1 MQKELEKQRYK
12 NCGSRQDAINVKRE
26 MCYDTSEYNEP
37 DGFVHKVAQNGGGL
51 MIEVIYSDESG
62 KQEMPSSAIRLPRNV
77 RQIGGGE
84 DKRKIYVEDYV
95 MTYVGKLWDDPEL
108 ENTAGVLLGTVKY
121 SEGCTYIFV
130 SGAMVAEHVVFS
142 GSGIIFSD
150 ESWTGLYENMKEY
163 FNELEI
169 VGWFLVRN
177 DSALEVDE
185 GLYKAHVD
193 NFAGVDKLLLLAD
206 AKEKEEEFYI
216 YHNAGLERQK
226 GYYIYYEKNECMQ
239 AYMVE
244 KKQGKSVDEEVEDK
258 VIGNYRALVQEK
270 RESGSQGQR
279 RMIAALYSA
288 CTFLAVVVLAIGVTM
303 MNNYDKMKS
312 MEAVLNSLSQ
322 NITGGNKS
330 GDEEKMTVAANVLV
344 ENVEGNVKPT
354 TSATV
359 QTEAVQTETTQAEAT
374 AGKPEETEIQTESQT
389 EPQTAE
395 HTAEGATAVMEPK
408 AGIYHTVVEGET
420 LTAISVAV
428 YHTDTMVTAI
438 KEANGIED
446 ENKIYPGQ
454 EIYLP

>member
-1 MQKELEKQRYK
+1 
-12 NCGSRQDAINVKRE
+12 
-26 MCYDTSEYNEP
+26 
-37 DGFVHKVAQNGGGL
+37 
-51 MIEVIYSDESG
+51 MIEVIYSEESG
-62 KQEMPSSAIRLPRNV
+62 KQGMPSSAIRLPRNV
-77 RQIGGGE
+77 RQIGSGD

-95 MTYVGKLWDDPEL
+95 MTYIGKLWDNPEP

-121 SEGCTYIFV
+121 SEDCTYIFV

-150 ESWTGLYENMKEY
+150 ESWTGVYESMKEY
-163 FNELEI
+163 FNDLEI

-177 DSALEVDE
+177 DSAMEVDE

-226 GYYIYYEKNECMQ
+226 GYYIYYEKNESMQ

-244 KKQGKSVDEEVEDK
+244 KKQGKPVDEEVEDK

-270 RESGSQGQR
+270 REIGSQSQR
-279 RMIAALYSA
+279 RVITALYSA

-322 NITGGNKS
+322 NIAGESKS
-330 GDEEKMTVAANVLV
+330 GEEQRPTVAANVVV

-354 TSATV
+354 TSGMT
-359 QTEAVQTETTQAEAT
+359 QTETTPEAMSQAEAA
-374 AGKPEETEIQTESQT
+374 AGQSTETQTLS
-389 EPQTAE
+389 QTAE
-395 HTAEGATAVMEPK
+395 QTSEAAAETAASVMEPR
-408 AGIYHTVVEGET
+408 AGIYHIVEEGET

-428 YHTDTMVTAI
+428 YHTDTMVSAI